1 MRVWLVAVCACGLA
15 RAQNGI
21 PVMCKRGSIE
31 IVEAWREVKIP
42 ERCERLDLTTH
53 VADHA
58 GGDRGARAIAE
69 AIKHHPN
76 IYELDLSGHNIGDEG
91 AIHLADALRSNTVL
105 KILDLY
111 RNHIGDEGARAIA
124 DALHS
129 NSVLV
134 KLVIGNQRIGNK
146 GAPAFAD
153 ALERDDDPALRELN
167 LSKNRIGAEGAAALA
182 HAMMTRQKRQH
193 PITIKGL
200 EEAFHHGTHNEL

>member
-1 MRVWLVAVCACGLA
+1 M
-15 RAQNGI
+15 
-21 PVMCKRGSIE
+21 
-31 IVEAWREVKIP
+31 
-42 ERCERLDLTTH
+42 
-53 VADHA
+53 
-58 GGDRGARAIAE
+58 
-69 AIKHHPN
+69 
-76 IYELDLSGHNIGDEG
+76 
-91 AIHLADALRSNTVL
+91 L

-146 GAPAFAD
+146 GALAFAD

-182 HAMMTRQKRQH
+182 HAMMRARSASTPSRSRGSRR
-193 PITIKGL
+193 PTTTARTTSSDARARRPRAREGGGRR
-200 EEAFHHGTHNEL
+200 EGRSP

>member
-1 MRVWLVAVCACGLA
+1 MDAGEGKIRTRDINVAVAALRSGRCTRLYG
-15 RAQNGI
+15 G
-21 PVMCKRGSIE
+21 
-31 IVEAWREVKIP
+31 EAGWG
-42 ERCERLDLTTH
+42 D
-53 VADHA
+53 A
-58 GGDRGARAIAE
+58 GAGR
-69 AIKHHPN
+69 
-76 IYELDLSGHNIGDEG
+76 
-91 AIHLADALRSNTVL
+91 LADALTAAGGGGGARL
-105 KILDLY
+105 EEIDLY

-146 GAPAFAD
+146 GALAFAD